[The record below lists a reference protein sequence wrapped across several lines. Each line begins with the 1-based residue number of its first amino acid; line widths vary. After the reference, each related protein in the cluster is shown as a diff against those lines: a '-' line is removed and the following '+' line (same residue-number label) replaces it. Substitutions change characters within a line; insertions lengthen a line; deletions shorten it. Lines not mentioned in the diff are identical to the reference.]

1 MNALWNGGHTAPRS
15 DFWGGDIEENNVK
28 RIVTKA
34 GNSFQMIDEPGKEGI
49 YLGSPHELRISMF
62 EKTKENGR
70 STIVLHSENGDILL
84 SAPNGQVHIHSQKF
98 TKETN

>member
-1 MNALWNGGHTAPRS
+1 MPDRIPPDRKSDPPPEGQASWRILTAHA
-15 DFWGGDIEENNVK
+15 GD
-28 RIVTKA
+28 
-34 GNSFQMIDEPGKEGI
+34 
-49 YLGSPHELRISMF
+49 ISMF